1 MRLIGG
7 NVYLGAINVNDK
19 AYMDKLCFWLED
31 EEVVR
36 YTGWVKTK
44 PQTISEVQNYIDKL
58 LLSEKVRLFG
68 IYAKKKNKYIGN
80 IRLDIEW
87 LWRVGTIS
95 IFIGDK
101 KEWGKGHGTEAINL
115 ITDFGFNTL
124 NLHRIDAGILDGN
137 IGSLKAFERAEFVIE
152 GRQKDKR
159 FNMGKYTDVIMVGK
173 VNAIVQANSCY
184 NTFAERTDSS
194 K

>member
-1 MRLIGG
+1 MRVIGE
-7 NVYLGAINVNDK
+7 NVFLGAININDK
-19 AYMDKLCFWLED
+19 ACMDELCLWLED

-36 YTGWVKTK
+36 YAGVVKTK
-44 PQTISEVQNYIDKL
+44 SQTILGVQNYIDQL

-68 IYAKKKNKYIGN
+68 IYTKKENKYIGN

-87 LWRVGTIS
+87 IWRVGTIS
-95 IFIGDK
+95 VLIGDK
-101 KEWGKGHGTEAINL
+101 KEWGKGYGTEAINL

-137 IGSLKAFERAEFVIE
+137 IGSLKAFKKAGFEIE

-159 FNMGKYTDVIMVGK
+159 FNMGKYTDVFIVGK
-173 VNAIVQANSCY
+173 INAIVQANNCY
-184 NTFAERTDSS
+184 NTFTGWTCSS